1 MKTIQ
6 NDDEAA
12 LDRGA
17 DTLRDGLLA
26 AGATE
31 ASLLADLRE
40 RRLNGSGSMAPIHG
54 TVRDELA
61 ALTMKSD
68 EDIDFSDIPATTDS
82 DWDGAERGRFYR
94 PR

>member
-1 MKTIQ
+1 MKTMQ
-6 NDDEAA
+6 NDDSA
-12 LDRGA
+12 LDRAA

-40 RRLNGSGSMAPIHG
+40 RR
-54 TVRDELA
+54 VRDGLA
-61 ALTMKSD
+61 ALTIKSD

-82 DWDGAERGRFYR
+82 DWDGAVRGRFYR